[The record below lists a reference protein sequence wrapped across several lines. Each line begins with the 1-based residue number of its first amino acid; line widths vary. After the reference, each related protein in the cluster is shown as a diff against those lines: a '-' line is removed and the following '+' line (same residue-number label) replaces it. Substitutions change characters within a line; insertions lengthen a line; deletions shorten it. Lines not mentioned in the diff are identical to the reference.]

1 MNNEQFLK
9 SLTAY
14 EIIYRYCSENSI
26 NLLSFFSNFAEGKDL
41 LSYPQYVTEAVKQIK
56 T

>member
-14 EIIYRYCSENSI
+14 EIIYRYCSENSL
-26 NLLSFFSNFAEGKDL
+26 NLISFLGNFAEGKEL
-41 LSYPQYVTEAVKQIK
+41 LSVPQYVTNAVKEIK
-56 T
+56 I